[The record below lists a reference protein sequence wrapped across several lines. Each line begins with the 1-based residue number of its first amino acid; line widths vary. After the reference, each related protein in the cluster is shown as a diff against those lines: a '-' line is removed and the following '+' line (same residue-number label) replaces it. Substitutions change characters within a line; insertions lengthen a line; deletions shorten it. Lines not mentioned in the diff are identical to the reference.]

1 MAKWTKYVQIKGNIR
16 ATPMSIRKRIENSA
30 LLAGFLASILAI
42 YVRFCFST
50 TRWQVQGLEEL
61 SKALD
66 DGPVIYVLWH
76 SRVMYGPSAWPADLG
91 RLFTLMDPSPIGQ
104 VAARTQARLGMEP
117 ISMSARKSNFG
128 ASRQILKTIRAGHS
142 VGIAADGPEGPNRD
156 AKQASIEWARATGR
170 PVFLFSWRAEKG
182 RRLKTWDRMIL
193 PRPFTRGVYGFR
205 KWDVDVPR
213 KLDEAGYRELRASLS
228 GALDQI
234 TSDTDISAGVQPDI

>member
-1 MAKWTKYVQIKGNIR
+1 MTLRN
-16 ATPMSIRKRIENSA
+16 RIDNSA
-30 LLAGFLASILAI
+30 LLAGVMSWFLAG
-42 YVRFCFST
+42 YVRFCFRT
-50 TRWQVQGLEEL
+50 TRWQVEGLDEL
-61 SKALD
+61 AAALK

-91 RLFTLMDPSPIGQ
+91 QLFTLMDPSPIGR

-117 ISMSARKSNFG
+117 ISMNSNSSNFA

-205 KWDVDVPR
+205 KWDVEVPR
-213 KLDEAGYRELRASLS
+213 KLDDSGYRELRADLS
-228 GALDQI
+228 ENLDRLAADI
-234 TSDTDISAGVQPDI
+234 DISAGVQPDD